1 MAADIGPRIGI
12 DGEAEFRKA
21 LSSINQQVKTFG
33 AELKA
38 AATSADAEGDAVKN
52 AAKQHE
58 ILEKQVE
65 AQRKKY
71 QTLYVQMLKVTQAY
85 GENSDKAL
93 KMRQDVARAET
104 ELNKLESQLKQTDT
118 ALDKAGKAAK
128 EMGDDME
135 KAGKKS
141 SGFGDMLK
149 ANLSSDSI
157 MGAAS
162 AVAGTIK
169 DIASFVM
176 DYSSNVETAT
186 SKVNAYFGDTGSA
199 AEQNAEIIRDVYTNG
214 VGGSLEDVADK
225 LILVKQNLDGLD
237 SNQIE
242 EITQEITVLE
252 QSFGIDASESLRGVN
267 ALMEQFGL
275 TAEEAM
281 DYLVAGTQNGL
292 DKTNELGDNL
302 SEYAGKFAQAGYS
315 AEEYFQL
322 LQNGLDNG
330 AYNLD
335 KVNDAINEVTTR
347 LSDGTISKKLKL
359 YSEDTQN
366 LFTAWQEGGATQ
378 KEVIDSIIQDIQNAS
393 TQQEALN
400 LAAQAFGTMAE
411 DGNLKFVESLT
422 TVGTAYDDVAGK
434 AQMMVEQT
442 ETTQSLLSSAFR
454 TVQDALLPIG
464 DIINN
469 LASSVIPMLAGA
481 FADLINGVNFDSIN
495 TQISSAVG
503 WFNSLVTAVSNGEM
517 TIGEALGQ
525 VSGKFTETIGNILSQ
540 LGEALPGILQAGVD
554 IVLNL
559 LQGIVDNT
567 PQLLQ
572 GVTDLIT
579 GAITAIGEN
588 LPEFLT
594 KGMEIVASLVNGV
607 IDSLPDMIAS
617 AVEAVAA
624 FLQSVT
630 DNLPEIVAKGV
641 EMLLS
646 IVSGIIDSLPDIV
659 SAAGRIVSSVIDTIK
674 STNWIS
680 VGIDILSGIGQGI
693 INGIGSVVSAA
704 RNAASS
710 ILNSIKGF
718 FGIHSPSTV
727 MRDMIGGNMMQ
738 GWANGI
744 RGGIHGTVG
753 AMQSASRQVY
763 GAIGGQLPAYA
774 TASAPGAGGFGGL
787 QIVLSDGTLV
797 GKLSPA
803 INRTLGGYTKMQ
815 GRYKVSV

>member
-12 DGEAEFRKA
+12 DGEAEFRKE
-21 LSSINQQVKTFG
+21 LNNLTQQVKTFG

-38 AATSADAEGDAVKN
+38 VSTSADDEADAVGK
-52 AAKQHE
+52 AARQQE
-58 ILEKQVE
+58 ILGNAIDAQKQKLQQLQQ
-65 AQRKKY
+65 ALQRATQEWGESDTK
-71 QTLYVQMLKVTQAY
+71 TLKW
-85 GENSDKAL
+85 
-93 KMRQDVARAET
+93 RQSVARAET
-104 ELNKLESQLKQTDT
+104 ELNQLESQLKQTT
-118 ALDKAGKAAK
+118 SALDKTDRAADK
-128 EMGDDME
+128 LGDSMDD
-135 KAGKKS
+135 AGKKS
-141 SGFGDMLK
+141 SSFGDMLK
-149 ANLSSDSI
+149 ANLS
-157 MGAAS
+157 AS
-162 AVAGTIK
+162 AITGF
-169 DIASFVM
+169 ASSITAAISGIISGLGQM
-176 DYSSNVETAT
+176 VEE
-186 SKVNAYFGDTGSA
+186 SKEY
-199 AEQNAEIIRDVYTNG
+199 QKIM
-214 VGGSLEDVADK
+214 GSLE
-225 LILVKQNLDGLD
+225 I
-237 SNQIE
+237 S
-242 EITQEITVLE
+242 
-252 QSFGIDASESLRGVN
+252 SEKAGY
-267 ALMEQFGL
+267 
-275 TAEEAM
+275 TAEETSAA
-281 DYLVAGTQNGL
+281 Y
-292 DKTNELGDNL
+292 NELFGVLGDNQTAATTTANL
-302 SEYAGKFAQAGYS
+302 QALGLAQSDLNTLIDGTIGAWATYGDS
-315 AEEYFQL
+315 IPIDSLAE
-322 LQNGLDNG
+322 
-330 AYNLD
+330 
-335 KVNDAINEVTTR
+335 AINETVQTGTVT
-347 LSDGTISKKLKL
+347 GTLADML
-359 YSEDTQN
+359 NWAGTSEDDFNAKLQNCSTASERANLILQEMANQGLTQAG
-366 LFTAWQEGGATQ
+366 TAWQEQNANLVAANNATALYQ
-378 KEVIDSIIQDIQNAS
+378 QNAS
-393 TQQEALN
+393 A
-400 LAAQAFGTMAE
+400 LAAAIGPMF
-411 DGNLKFVESLT
+411 
-422 TVGTAYDDVAGK
+422 TAIQTAG
-434 AQMMVEQT
+434 AQ
-442 ETTQSLLSSAFR
+442 LLG
-454 TVQDALLPIG
+454 V
-464 DIINN
+464 
-469 LASSVIPMLAGA
+469 LAQIAGA
-481 FADLINGVNFDSIN
+481 FDFTAIGA
-495 TQISSAVG
+495 QITSLVE
-503 WFNSLVTAVSNGEM
+503 WFTGLVTAVSNGEM

-540 LGEALPGILQAGVD
+540 LGEALPSILQAGVD
-554 IVLNL
+554 IALNL

-572 GVTDLIT
+572 GVTNLIT
-579 GAITAIGEN
+579 GAIQALTDN
-588 LPEFLT
+588 LPNFLT

-617 AVEAVAA
+617 AVEAVSA

-774 TASAPGAGGFGGL
+774 TASAPGAGGLSGL
-787 QIVLSDGTLV
+787 QIVLNDGTLV

>member
-1 MAADIGPRIGI
+1 MATDIGPRIGI

-85 GENSDKAL
+85 GENSDMAL

-128 EMGDDME
+128 KMGDDMDD
-135 KAGKKS
+135 AGKKS
-141 SGFGDMLK
+141 SSFGDMLK
-149 ANLSSDSI
+149 ANLSASAITGFASGIAGAVSSVISGLGQMVEESKEYQRIMGSLEISSEKAGYTAEETSAAYNELFGVLGDNQTAATTTANLQALGLAQSDLNTLIDGTIGAWATYGDSI
-157 MGAAS
+157 PIDGLAEAINETVQTGTVTGTLADMLNW
-162 AVAGTIK
+162 AGTSEDDFNEK
-169 DIASFVM
+169 L
-176 DYSSNVETAT
+176 
-186 SKVNAYFGDTGSA
+186 A
-199 AEQNAEIIRDVYTNG
+199 ACSTESERANLILQEMANQGLTQAGQAWQEQNAG
-214 VGGSLEDVADK
+214 
-225 LILVKQNLDGLD
+225 
-237 SNQIE
+237 
-242 EITQEITVLE
+242 
-252 QSFGIDASESLRGVN
+252 
-267 ALMEQFGL
+267 
-275 TAEEAM
+275 
-281 DYLVAGTQNGL
+281 LVAANEATALYQQNAAA
-292 DKTNELGDNL
+292 L
-302 SEYAGKFAQAGYS
+302 SE
-315 AEEYFQL
+315 
-322 LQNGLDNG
+322 
-330 AYNLD
+330 
-335 KVNDAINEVTTR
+335 
-347 LSDGTISKKLKL
+347 TIGP
-359 YSEDTQN
+359 
-366 LFTAWQEGGATQ
+366 LFTAIQTAGAQ
-378 KEVIDSIIQDIQNAS
+378 LLGV
-393 TQQEALN
+393 
-400 LAAQAFGTMAE
+400 LAQ
-411 DGNLKFVESLT
+411 
-422 TVGTAYDDVAGK
+422 
-434 AQMMVEQT
+434 
-442 ETTQSLLSSAFR
+442 
-454 TVQDALLPIG
+454 I
-464 DIINN
+464 
-469 LASSVIPMLAGA
+469 AGA
-481 FADLINGVNFDSIN
+481 FDFSAIGA
-495 TQISSAVG
+495 QITSLVD
-503 WFNSLVTAVSNGEM
+503 WFTGLVTAVSTGQM

-525 VSGKFTETIGNILSQ
+525 VSGKYTETIGSILSQ

-572 GVTDLIT
+572 GVTNLIT
-579 GAITAIGEN
+579 GAIQALTDN
-588 LPEFLT
+588 LPNFLT

-617 AVEAVAA
+617 AVEAVSA

-674 STNWIS
+674 STNWLQ

-693 INGIGSVVSAA
+693 INGIGGVVSAA

-727 MRDMIGGNMMQ
+727 MRDMVGGNMMQ

-774 TASAPGAGGFGGL
+774 TASAPGAGGLSGL
-787 QIVLSDGTLV
+787 QIVLNDGTLV

>member
-38 AATSADAEGDAVKN
+38 VATSADAEGDAVKK

-128 EMGDDME
+128 KMGDDMDD
-135 KAGKKS
+135 AGKKS
-141 SGFGDMLK
+141 SSFGDMLK
-149 ANLSSDSI
+149 ANLS
-157 MGAAS
+157 AS
-162 AVAGTIK
+162 AITGF
-169 DIASFVM
+169 ASGIVDAVSGIVSGLGDM
-176 DYSSNVETAT
+176 VEE
-186 SKVNAYFGDTGSA
+186 SKEY
-199 AEQNAEIIRDVYTNG
+199 QRIM
-214 VGGSLEDVADK
+214 GSLE
-225 LILVKQNLDGLD
+225 I
-237 SNQIE
+237 S
-242 EITQEITVLE
+242 
-252 QSFGIDASESLRGVN
+252 SEKAGY
-267 ALMEQFGL
+267 
-275 TAEEAM
+275 TAEETSAT
-281 DYLVAGTQNGL
+281 Y
-292 DKTNELGDNL
+292 NELFGVLGDNQTAATTTANL
-302 SEYAGKFAQAGYS
+302 QALGLAQSDLNTLIDGTIGAWATYGDS
-315 AEEYFQL
+315 IPIDGLAE
-322 LQNGLDNG
+322 
-330 AYNLD
+330 
-335 KVNDAINEVTTR
+335 AINETVQTGTVT
-347 LSDGTISKKLKL
+347 GTLADML
-359 YSEDTQN
+359 NWAGTSEDDFNEALKGCSTESERVNLILQEMANQGLTQAG
-366 LFTAWQEGGATQ
+366 TAWQA
-378 KEVIDSIIQDIQNAS
+378 QNAS
-393 TQQEALN
+393 LVAANNATAEYQKNAAALSEKIMPVFN
-400 LAAQAFGTMAE
+400 GMQFAAS
-411 DGNLKFVESLT
+411 N
-422 TVGTAYDDVAGK
+422 
-434 AQMMVEQT
+434 
-442 ETTQSLLSSAFR
+442 LLSILTS
-454 TVQDALLPIG
+454 
-464 DIINN
+464 
-469 LASSVIPMLAGA
+469 
-481 FADLINGVNFDSIN
+481 LISSIN
-495 TQISSAVG
+495 FTD
-503 WFNSLVTAVSNGEM
+503 
-517 TIGEALGQ
+517 IGEAIISFSEDFRNMVESVTSGEMSISEAAGQ
-525 VSGKFTETIGNILSQ
+525 VYEAVYGMIGDALSYIGVNLPNFLQSGIDILMNILDGFVSQ
-540 LGEALPGILQAGVD
+540 VP
-554 IVLNL
+554 NM
-559 LQGIVDNT
+559 
-567 PQLLQ
+567 LQ

-579 GAITAIGEN
+579 GAIQALTDN
-588 LPEFLT
+588 LPNFLT

-617 AVEAVAA
+617 AVEAVSA

-744 RGGIHGTVG
+744 RGGIHNTVG
-753 AMQSASRQVY
+753 AMQSASRQVL
-763 GAIGGQLPAYA
+763 GAAGGSLPAYA
-774 TASAPGAGGFGGL
+774 TASAPGASGLSGL
-787 QIVLSDGTLV
+787 QIVLNDGTLV